1 MQGRGIGPGGVW
13 IGQQYDDSGVGLRRF
28 LQLKQCW
35 TLDVRIKHPDCFW
48 PLDVRPKSRQRLP
61 PVLLALA
68 EYRPNGRNCRDQSD
82 CAQSSPNRFSL
93 FCAEPVSQKQG
104 DACSDHSPCHDDER
118 EFWSGKLDLL
128 HNSKTRRFL
137 GISKA
142 RDAAL

>member
-1 MQGRGIGPGGVW
+1 MAIRRATQPNCRCSRGLKILR
-13 IGQQYDDSGVGLRRF
+13 DDAAIVLGMGKSAREIARL
-28 LQLKQCW
+28 
-35 TLDVRIKHPDCFW
+35 
-48 PLDVRPKSRQRLP
+48 KSRWRLP

-82 CAQSSPNRFSL
+82 CGQSSPNRFSL

-128 HNSKTRRFL
+128 H
-137 GISKA
+137 ISKMSSFP
-142 RDAAL
+142 RDKQGEGCRPCSPVRSPL